1 MKFAIQERIEMKGK
15 TISAPAVDPAYTAE
29 KFAKKYQELCKEFGM
44 QIVFAPQWAQS
55 KDTGDYRLVIVSSVA
70 PLPKEE

>member
-1 MKFAIQERIEMKGK
+1 MSRIRKDEMKGK
-15 TISAPAVDPAYTAE
+15 TTPAPTVTARKYTAE
-29 KFAKKYQELCKEFGM
+29 EFVEEYQALCKETGF

-70 PLPKEE
+70 PMPKEE